1 VLLQHRL
8 HGFELRKVLTHVRV
22 QDHVDAE
29 VAELAKLRLLHV
41 RKDVAVVLLNHS
53 EKQKKQYYYY
63 VFKLTLVT
71 KYFSVHYTLSV
82 EKGM

>member
-1 VLLQHRL
+1 MLLQHRL

-22 QDHVDAE
+22 KDHVDAE
-29 VAELAKLRLLHV
+29 VAELAELRLLHV

-53 EKQKKQYYYY
+53 KKQKQQYYYN

-71 KYFSVHYTLSV
+71 KDYSVH
-82 EKGM
+82 